1 MLTCLFQKKV
11 NEQSRH
17 VALFREKAFGKETI
31 LTASVPQ
38 KPIALS
44 AVSKKLTESFAR
56 RFFSSSE

>member
-1 MLTCLFQKKV
+1 MLTWLFQKKV

-17 VALFREKAFGKETI
+17 VALFREKAFGNETI

-44 AVSKKLTESFAR
+44 AVSIKIDREPCKTVFQ
-56 RFFSSSE
+56 

>member
-1 MLTCLFQKKV
+1 MLTWLFQKKV
-11 NEQSRH
+11 TEQSRH

-44 AVSKKLTESFAR
+44 AVSIKIDREPCKTVFQ
-56 RFFSSSE
+56 